1 MRLVLWLAAA
11 ALPLAAQPKLLVN
24 AQVDTRSAAAG
35 LEREFKTLAS
45 AQPQPAWIGYTA
57 PVLEGHS
64 LGCELVSPN
73 GWWAPGVVHLEPPDH
88 LVVLFRVESGA
99 VERVRAISPD
109 CEIDG
114 GGAPVHWLTDV
125 RPAESVA
132 MLSAMAAGPGRA
144 ADDALT
150 ALALHADPSAD
161 AALES
166 LVGPA
171 QPAFL
176 RERAVYWLG
185 VANDGR
191 RIETLQRLL
200 AAGLPEA
207 VEQRAISGLG
217 AGKSPAATDLLISI
231 AHEDRNPR
239 MRAQA
244 VSALARKPDP
254 KAVDAIVAAIQ
265 KDADVQVQRRAVNA
279 LQSLPNAE
287 GIPLL
292 IQTAKTSQSAEVR
305 KQAMSCLSQ
314 SRDPRAAS
322 FFEDL
327 LKK

>member
-1 MRLVLWLAAA
+1 
-11 ALPLAAQPKLLVN
+11 
-24 AQVDTRSAAAG
+24 VDTRSAAAG

-73 GWWAPGVVHLEPPDH
+73 GWWAPGVVHLESPDH
-88 LVVLFRVESGA
+88 MVVLFRVESSA

-109 CEIDG
+109 CEIDA
-114 GGAPVHWLTDV
+114 GGAPVHWLSDG
-125 RPAESVA
+125 RPAESIA
-132 MLSAMAAGPGRA
+132 MLSAMAALPGRA
-144 ADDALT
+144 ADGALT
-150 ALALHADPSAD
+150 ALALHADASAD

-166 LVGPA
+166 LVAPA
-171 QPAFL
+171 QPASL

-185 VANDGR
+185 VANGGG

-207 VEQRAISGLG
+207 VEQRAVSGLG

-244 VSALARKPDP
+244 VSALARKSDR

-265 KDADVQVQRRAVNA
+265 KDPDVQVQRRAVTA
-279 LQSLPNAE
+279 LQSLPDAA